1 MNLKELFVWL
11 IYIILI
17 VIYKYVVKF
26 ADSDKFGGTFINP
39 SDGFDLYGLF

>member
-1 MNLKELFVWL
+1 MNFKELSVWV

-26 ADSDKFGGTFINP
+26 ADSDKFGGKYSNP
-39 SDGFDLYGLF
+39 SDGFDLYAIF